1 MTGTSTSKEP
11 RPNLWS
17 RAAAA
22 AAKTPKT
29 RNRYVDFLRALSI
42 LAVISGHWLVTTAYF
57 SNGELTLGN
66 MLEVQEWTKWL
77 TWGFQVMPI
86 FFFVGGYAN
95 GVSWNAAMRDGRSYK
110 EWLKAR
116 LERLIGPVLPLLV
129 VWALISAFAPGLG
142 VSPEVLSNASQMAIV
157 PAWFLAVYVV
167 VVVLAP
173 VTYGAWKRFG
183 FGSFWALVALAA
195 VDDVLFFATGIEAIG
210 YLNFVFVWFAV
221 HQLGYAW
228 RDGHLEGLRKTLLWG
243 LGGLALLIALVTVEQ
258 LPYPVNMAGDTGG
271 DVSNSFPPKL
281 PMLALG
287 LAQCGL
293 LLSVEGPMRRWLTRG
308 RPWTAT
314 LLVNGMIMTI
324 YLWHFTAS
332 TLVIG
337 LAWRL
342 ANEGIT
348 LGSVGLTVDPASGA
362 WWASRPFWL
371 VLYLAVLLILVPVF
385 ARFERSSAGAQPA
398 AAWRQIVGAAM
409 MCVGIALLAK
419 DGIVFEGWLDLRTW
433 VFLLPIVGAGV
444 AGVLPFGV
452 PARRG
457 AAS

>member
-1 MTGTSTSKEP
+1 MK
-11 RPNLWS
+11 RPSLWA
-17 RAAAA
+17 RAAEA
-22 AAKTPKT
+22 AAKTPES

-57 SNGELTLGN
+57 SNGELTLGS
-66 MLEVQEWTKWL
+66 MLEFQEWTKWL

-95 GVSWNAAMRDGRSYK
+95 GVSWNAAVRDGRSYK
-110 EWLKAR
+110 VWLKAR

-129 VWALISAFAPGLG
+129 VWALISAFAPSFG
-142 VSPEVLSNASQMAIV
+142 VTQEVLSIASQMAIV
-157 PAWFLAVYVV
+157 PAWFLAVYVI

-195 VDDVLFFATGIEAIG
+195 FDDYLFFATGTEALG
-210 YLNFVFVWFAV
+210 YLNFVFVWFAI

-228 RDGHLEGLRKTLLWG
+228 RDGQLDGLVKKLIWG
-243 LGGLALLIALVTVEQ
+243 FGGLAFLIALVTVEQ
-258 LPYPVNMAGDTGG
+258 LPYPVNMAGDPGEG

-293 LLSVEGPMRRWLTRG
+293 LLSIEGPMRRWLARSSA
-308 RPWTAT
+308 WTAT

-337 LAWRL
+337 LAWEL
-342 ANEGIT
+342 ANKGVM
-348 LGSVGLTVDPASGA
+348 LGSVGLTVDPATGA
-362 WWASRPFWL
+362 WWVSRPFWL
-371 VLYLAVLLILVPVF
+371 ALYLVVLLMLVPLF
-385 ARFERSSAGAQPA
+385 ARFERSRAGATPA

-419 DGIVFEGWLDLRTW
+419 DGIVFEGWLALRTW
-433 VFLLPIVGAGV
+433 IFLLPILGAGI
-444 AGVLPFGV
+444 AGVLPVGAPSRSGV
-452 PARRG
+452 
-457 AAS
+457 SK